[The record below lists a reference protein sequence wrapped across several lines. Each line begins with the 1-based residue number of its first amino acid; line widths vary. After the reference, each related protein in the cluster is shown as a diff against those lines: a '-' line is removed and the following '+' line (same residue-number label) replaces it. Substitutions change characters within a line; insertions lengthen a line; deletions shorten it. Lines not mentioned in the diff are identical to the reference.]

1 MAYQGKHTGATI
13 DAQIDRVVDGS
24 VVTDN
29 TLHEIT
35 SDDTKPVTGAAVEK
49 GILAMTDSVVKRG
62 SRNPVSGAAVFTA
75 IDDAKAELRG
85 RGYIYMGMADTTT
98 VPDTSQGKVFY
109 LASEKGEYTN
119 FGGAEVTKES
129 LSTLLWDG
137 EAWSVELIADLVTPD
152 EAKQIVLDNTASEVT
167 TEGKNPVSGGAVAV
181 AIDTKAEEKGY
192 NLCARI
198 DGDDTITFD
207 DYDAEAN
214 DAVMKR
220 LYADYMA
227 DKTVLSRRAVT
238 IGCSPASP
246 KVTQTRRLIV
256 SEFTYNIMGIFE
268 FLAEHADG
276 DNRHRYI
283 IQAWKK
289 PSSSTWTMAVRSHT
303 EMAFPILDDTGK
315 IKDENLPLKTL
326 VLDVKVIE
334 GEGSEYGAIH
344 YDFADDNAKN
354 VGRQLLEISKDNVE
368 SANTLVFLRPLYEL
382 NSDSG
387 MVPEARVLLDR
398 KDIGHWMGVEFPMAT
413 IVGKESMQTDGEI
426 TDKLYIHVYH
436 INIYERD
443 GEILMTGSLSADVYR
458 GIYSED
464 FEIEKKGYPVRT
476 KEQSFTEEEQ
486 AQARKNIGAAST
498 TEYYPEMAVGT
509 ADNLRGRGEATE
521 EIFTYR
527 PSAGAS
533 NSISEEGVATM
544 KRIKGNTVVWNQKIT
559 NGTFT
564 DNPNSDALPNGW
576 ENGVYYITL
585 RATISYP
592 SEGGIKFVFNK
603 GEAATTK
610 TLYAKLSSFSGIIAG
625 HKYFIS
631 CDYYTNGI
639 STTSKPDGCFALGG
653 IVGDKYRVYLKN
665 TNGVKSKFEVIK
677 SFSVASDEFAIQS
690 VFGYIEGAELWIYNL
705 ILIDLTKMFGAG
717 NEPTT
722 VEEFYERMPMSIDPY
737 AYNEGELLSV
747 NVESIVTNGF
757 NQFNGEYAEVLPN
770 NTYYLGGEY
779 TSIGFAE
786 ELGGTTEEIV
796 FPDDRLYTPATKGYI
811 YASGANININ
821 LSHSGVRDG
830 EYEPYEERV
839 HDIPEIAQYFPEG
852 MRSAGAVYDEITESE
867 VIQRVGAVD
876 LGSLEWYGG
885 SSSDTG
891 YRYFFA
897 QINGLKLGF
906 RKLTISADYDE
917 TEYAPNN
924 ELSKDKTIFVKVNY
938 VGGNFPTAVVIRDDS
953 YLNAAAF
960 KSAMSGVMLYYELA
974 EPIIT
979 PLPTR
984 AINLNYPVWDWGT
997 ERAVS
1002 AKPSALFRADV
1013 VYGFNAVDTIR
1024 MNKSDIE
1031 ALFKRVVA
1039 LEAKVAESEAEATA
1053 ESTDI

>member
-62 SRNPVSGAAVFTA
+62 SRNPASGAAVFTA
-75 IDDAKAELRG
+75 IYDAKAELRG

-109 LASEKGEYTN
+109 LASEKGKYAN

-283 IQAWKK
+283 IQAWKE

-382 NSDSG
+382 NPDSG

-458 GIYSED
+458 GIFSED

-486 AQARKNIGAAST
+486 SQVRKNIGAAST

-544 KRIKGNTVVWNQKIT
+544 KRIKGNTVVWNQKIKT
-559 NGTFT
+559 VLDQAGYG
-564 DNPNSDALPNGW
+564 ANGW
-576 ENGVYYITL
+576 WCRSGDNNIMLDG
-585 RATISYP
+585 RKISYKHIV
-592 SEGGIKFVFNK
+592 SQSNQISQKVDIKK
-603 GEAATTK
+603 
-610 TLYAKLSSFSGIIAG
+610 G
-625 HKYFIS
+625 HKYLVHFLYNTNEITDEFNRSYRIIFSNDIYGTEKNVDIS
-631 CDYYTNGI
+631 SPKDGITNGEVNLFLTPDSDNSHIILTTRI
-639 STTSKPDGCFALGG
+639 SSDNEVEHIVDFAD
-653 IVGDKYRVYLKN
+653 V
-665 TNGVKSKFEVIK
+665 
-677 SFSVASDEFAIQS
+677 Q
-690 VFGYIEGAELWIYNL
+690 
-705 ILIDLTKMFGAG
+705 LIDLTQMFGAG
-717 NEPTT
+717 NEPATI
-722 VEEFYERMPMSIDPY
+722 EEYRALCPDDY
-737 AYNEGELLSV
+737 YDYNIGELRSV
-747 NVESIVTNGF
+747 NVESVVTNGF
-757 NQFNGEYAEVLPN
+757 NQFNGEYAEVLPH

-796 FPDDRLYTPATKGYI
+796 LAEDRLYTPTTKGYI

-821 LSHSGVRDG
+821 LSHSGRRNG

-839 HDIPEIAQYFPEG
+839 HEIPEIAQYFPEG
-852 MRSAGAVYDEITESE
+852 MRSAGSVYDEITESE
-867 VIQRVGAVD
+867 VIQRVGVVD
-876 LGSLEWYGG
+876 LGSLKWSFDHNCFLSGEFTPSGAPPKSWTAKGNIVCARYKTVSEKVAFDVTEDKVIASFG
-885 SSSDTG
+885 SLVRVVDTA
-891 YRYFFA
+891 Y
-897 QINGLKLGF
+897 
-906 RKLTISADYDE
+906 
-917 TEYAPNN
+917 
-924 ELSKDKTIFVKVNY
+924 
-938 VGGNFPTAVVIRDDS
+938 PTVAS
-953 YLNAAAF
+953 FKAAI
-960 KSAMSGVMLYYELA
+960 SGVMLYYELA

-1002 AKPSALFRADV
+1002 AKPSAPFRADV